1 MKKVMGDTN
10 SNQRVLGAQV
20 SAKIAGFLS
29 DVEKEPVP
37 DRLTDL
43 ALELQHSLA
52 QKLELERECPAD
64 QAEK

>member
-20 SAKIAGFLS
+20 GAKIAGFLS

-37 DRLTDL
+37 ERLTEL
-43 ALELQHSLA
+43 ALELQHALA
-52 QKLELERECPAD
+52 QKLD
-64 QAEK
+64 AEK